1 MKVVYKPVQRE
12 IVSDESVYKPVQRE
26 IVSYK
31 VVYKPVQRE
40 IVSDES
46 GLETCVEENC
56 FR

>member
-26 IVSYK
+26 IVS
-31 VVYKPVQRE
+31 
-40 IVSDES
+40 DES